1 MISDLDMDAS
11 LNKIKYTRHSWN
23 LFLLTEGLDWLGGFL
38 GCEDGPG
45 GLELVVLV
53 IVPRGYTVHW
63 LDSSLDKVLGL
74 GVNPFIGDCFRLWT
88 QRLTKVWSHAPIKFK
103 VNLITVYQFH
113 LVYWRR
119 LRGCTAFKNDCNLFN
134 ADLIFFSN
142 NPTVKNLMYIVLK
155 RTRSKQFDSIYK

>member
-1 MISDLDMDAS
+1 MDIQWWCGIINHCKKSTQNFKLAHKSSFTAQLIKTKWRLIHDFLSVYWKHCYKIKVSVSWMISDLDMDAS

-74 GVNPFIGDCFRLWT
+74 GVNPFIGDCFG
-88 QRLTKVWSHAPIKFK
+88 
-103 VNLITVYQFH
+103 LI
-113 LVYWRR
+113 
-119 LRGCTAFKNDCNLFN
+119 LR
-134 ADLIFFSN
+134 I
-142 NPTVKNLMYIVLK
+142 
-155 RTRSKQFDSIYK
+155 